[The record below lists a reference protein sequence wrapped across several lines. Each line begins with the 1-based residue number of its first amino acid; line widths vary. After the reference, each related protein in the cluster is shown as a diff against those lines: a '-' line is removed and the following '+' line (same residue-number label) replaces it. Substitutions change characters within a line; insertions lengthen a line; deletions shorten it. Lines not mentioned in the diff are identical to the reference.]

1 MKKKLAIG
9 SVLAIVVAAILV
21 MVLWSS
27 LNSMVKYAIEKYG
40 SEALQTKIQVENI
53 DIKPT
58 KGYGSISKITIANPA
73 GFTAPYIF
81 SLENITLK
89 IEIASSI
96 KDTIIIDELAIT
108 TPHIFFEIN
117 KQNQTNLLQLQKQLA
132 QTPTPHTTTNQ
143 INKTDNVSSDQSKN
157 SANSED
163 KAAAKKIIIK
173 KLVFASAKTDVIITN
188 NDKHYTITLPSIT
201 LTDLGGKTGATPKEL
216 GIELATKLSKEIAI
230 EVGKSKANDYI
241 NDQLENRL
249 NDRQKGMLNKIKG
262 LVN

>member
-1 MKKKLAIG
+1 MNKKFTIG
-9 SVLAIVVAAILV
+9 SVLAIFVAAILV
-21 MVLWSS
+21 IVLWSP
-27 LNSMVKYAIEKYG
+27 LNSMVKYAIKKHG
-40 SEALQTKIQVENI
+40 SEALQTKIQVKNV

-89 IEIASSI
+89 IEIASIS
-96 KDTIIIDELAIT
+96 KDTIIIDELTIS

-132 QTPTPHTTTNQ
+132 QASTPHTATKQ
-143 INKTDNVSSDQSKN
+143 INKKDNVSSDQSSN

-216 GIELATKLSKEIAI
+216 GVELATKLSKEIAI
-230 EVGKSKANDYI
+230 EVAKSKANDYI

-249 NDRQKGMLNKIKG
+249 NDKQKGVLNKIKG

>member
-21 MVLWSS
+21 VVFWSS

-40 SEALQTKIQVENI
+40 SEALQTKIQVEKV

-58 KGYGSISKITIANPA
+58 KGYGSISKITIANPS
-73 GFTAPYIF
+73 GFTAPDIF

-89 IEIASSI
+89 IETGSII
-96 KDTIIIDELAIT
+96 KDTIIIDELVIS

-117 KQNQTNLLQLQKQLA
+117 KQNQTNLLQLQRQLA
-132 QTPTPHTTTNQ
+132 QASTPHTATKQ

-157 SANSED
+157 SANSKD

-188 NDKHYTITLPSIT
+188 NDKHHTITLPSIT
-201 LTDLGGKTGATPKEL
+201 LADLGGKTGATPKEL
-216 GIELATKLSKEIAI
+216 GVELATKLSKEIAI
-230 EVGKSKANDYI
+230 QVAKSKANDYI

-249 NDRQKGMLNKIKG
+249 NDKQKGMISKIKG